1 MSKKKIIKIL
11 FNFNM
16 KILKL
21 NINNKIDFL
30 VWIINSYKQLEDIN
44 IYIDFDINHMHQ
56 TNNLFFYKKES
67 EIFYNSNNKKL
78 FILDKKNINS
88 IKNYNYLFDLIF
100 KLFNITNIA
109 DIYTL
114 NISNNRKLLLTD
126 LIKYL
131 SSPLNNNISYKELDF
146 ICYIYS

>member
-78 FILDKKNINS
+78 FILDKNNINS